1 MRYKVTHI
9 ILNCFNFLVRRMKMK
24 NRKWLALLLG
34 AAMLVPFAAA
44 CTPEDTEGGDNGGGG
59 GDGEIITPEPGK
71 DTSTKFS
78 GTIYLVGDSTVCGF
92 SDNYYLPRYGYGT
105 QLFNYI
111 NCEPNQI
118 NNLALSG
125 RSSLSFLTEGNYTTL
140 KNSIKEGDY
149 LIIGFGHNDEKSDE
163 PARYTDPT
171 KSYTDDSTVNGPS
184 FQYTLYQNYVKLATD
199 KGATPILCTPI
210 VRYDENGAYTGTKVH
225 NTDKGDYAAA
235 IRTLGQAT
243 GTTVVDL
250 TEITKEEYKK
260 DNAAAAKYHA
270 HTTYKLNGETK
281 TPDGRD
287 DTHINMYGAKM
298 VAYRF
303 AKSILASDCS
313 LKANIITNSAAST
326 ADDYTAAIN
335 TSYEKPPV
343 EVFDPSKYANR
354 KVQGDW
360 YRTVIGNIGGK
371 KASNFTLAYADGKYT
386 VGNAANNNGKFDGNG
401 DGFGA
406 IFMQI
411 DKNKNFTASASV
423 TVKAVGIDKPNQSG
437 FGLML
442 RDDIYIDGEPADTY
456 TGKEIITSNY
466 VTAGAFGDGSSALFS
481 RENGAL
487 AKTGNATA
495 VAVGSV
501 YTVSIERIGQ
511 TVNVSFSDGKSNF
524 KKTFTD
530 FDFVAADNNYMYLCM
545 FANRGLVV
553 EFADVQFAIT
563 GDSQGA

>member
-1 MRYKVTHI
+1 MRYFVTHI

-59 GDGEIITPEPGK
+59 GDGEIITPEPDK

-111 NCEPNQI
+111 NCEPKQI

-184 FQYTLYQNYVKLATD
+184 FQYTLFQNYVKLATD

-260 DNAAAAKYHA
+260 
-270 HTTYKLNGETK
+270 
-281 TPDGRD
+281 
-287 DTHINMYGAKM
+287 M
-298 VAYRF
+298 F
-303 AKSILASDCS
+303 
-313 LKANIITNSAAST
+313 
-326 ADDYTAAIN
+326 
-335 TSYEKPPV
+335 
-343 EVFDPSKYANR
+343 
-354 KVQGDW
+354 
-360 YRTVIGNIGGK
+360 
-371 KASNFTLAYADGKYT
+371 
-386 VGNAANNNGKFDGNG
+386 
-401 DGFGA
+401 
-406 IFMQI
+406 
-411 DKNKNFTASASV
+411 
-423 TVKAVGIDKPNQSG
+423 
-437 FGLML
+437 
-442 RDDIYIDGEPADTY
+442 
-456 TGKEIITSNY
+456 
-466 VTAGAFGDGSSALFS
+466 
-481 RENGAL
+481 
-487 AKTGNATA
+487 
-495 VAVGSV
+495 
-501 YTVSIERIGQ
+501 RI
-511 TVNVSFSDGKSNF
+511 
-524 KKTFTD
+524 
-530 FDFVAADNNYMYLCM
+530 M
-545 FANRGLVV
+545 FW
-553 EFADVQFAIT
+553 
-563 GDSQGA
+563 